1 MLTYLAIQ
9 IFSHPLFKIRLEIK
23 QRIIILN
30 DQYATG
36 RVMLAD
42 LWSRVVRICPS
53 RFFFPA
59 IVCRYQCHVFTVGH
73 VRVFRLIW
81 FWSYLE
87 PYFIFYFR
95 LICYSLRFAFDFL
108 FKLPVLESFALL
120 IFEFSFSLDFGIH
133 SKALK
138 SLSALINYGNS
149 TEGKEIKHR
158 TSRVR
163 GTLYKTIQC

>member
-1 MLTYLAIQ
+1 MTSMRLLGSCQLIFDLEWLEFVLLASSSPQMFVVISVMCLQWAMSGFFVSSDFEAIQ
-9 IFSHPLFKIRLEIK
+9 NFILF
-23 QRIIILN
+23 
-30 DQYATG
+30 
-36 RVMLAD
+36 
-42 LWSRVVRICPS
+42 
-53 RFFFPA
+53 F
-59 IVCRYQCHVFTVGH
+59 
-73 VRVFRLIW
+73 
-81 FWSYLE
+81 
-87 PYFIFYFR
+87 FYFR
-95 LICYSLRFAFDFL
+95 LIFYSLRFAFDFL

-163 GTLYKTIQC
+163 GTLYKTIQCQKPKIPG